1 MRNKNF
7 KGETDMYYLNKIA
20 LWLVIIGGISW
31 GLVGAFNFDLV
42 ALLLGDL
49 SILARIVYV
58 LVGLSALWLVYS
70 ELFSSSTV
78 IEKEK

>member
-1 MRNKNF
+1 MRKKNF
-7 KGETDMYYLNKIA
+7 KGETDMHYLNKIA

-58 LVGLSALWLVYS
+58 LVGLSALWLVYN

>member
-1 MRNKNF
+1 
-7 KGETDMYYLNKIA
+7 MYYLNKIA